1 LTTVPPLFLRT
12 SFELDKM
19 LVRPTI
25 GIMRLPVVRELM
37 FEDEIERTTD
47 EPALGYR
54 RAGPMDSSDVLAGYS
69 AKEGLF

>member
-1 LTTVPPLFLRT
+1 
-12 SFELDKM
+12 
-19 LVRPTI
+19 
-25 GIMRLPVVRELM
+25 MRLPVVRELM